1 MTGEPRTR
9 LRRSLGFFVL
19 LMYGLGTIIGAGIYV
34 LIGEVARSAGMA
46 APIAFLVAGMLT
58 ALTGLSYA
66 ELVARH
72 PEAGGAAAFVLHG
85 FRVPWLAGLTG
96 IIMAAIAIVASA
108 SIACGGA
115 EYFQQFIAL
124 DATLAAALIVV
135 VFTVTACL
143 NVGHSV
149 GVAALISAIEIG
161 GLLVAISIGAPALA
175 DLPARAVEIWPQT
188 GGHGAGSR
196 VAPSSPSSLSSDLN
210 RSPTWPRKRATSAA
224 PCRERFWPQSEFPRC
239 CMRWCRLPP

>member
-58 ALTGLSYA
+58 ALMGLSYA

-161 GLLVAISIGAPALA
+161 GLLVAIGIGAPALA
-175 DLPARAVEIWPQT
+175 DLPAWAVEIWPQT
-188 GGHGAGSR
+188 GGGMG
-196 VAPSSPSSLSSDLN
+196 
-210 RSPTWPRKRATSAA
+210 RA
-224 PCRERFWPQSEFPRC
+224 RGWRLHRLLRFPRI
-239 CMRWCRLPP
+239 